1 MLAILH
7 FQPQA
12 PAFVLHK
19 HQPAKQRKLIS
30 HHKPT
35 LPITYCMCE
44 TRCASHRMC
53 NRAGLK
59 LNTVIMRQTYLEDKC
74 VLANSISLL
83 IYLVK
88 VHKSYDKKGRLL
100 RFVSLQSSCRGPH
113 QLSLCSMSPVA
124 DPPSAFIIGKTH
136 WVFKFALYIL
146 QHDWTEVP

>member
-1 MLAILH
+1 
-7 FQPQA
+7 
-12 PAFVLHK
+12 VLRK
-19 HQPAKQRKLIS
+19 HQPAKWRKLIF

-35 LPITYCMCE
+35 LPMTYCLCE
-44 TRCASHRMC
+44 TRCGSNRMC
-53 NRAGLK
+53 NRGLQ
-59 LNTVIMRQTYLEDKC
+59 LNVVIVRQAYLEDKC

-113 QLSLCSMSPVA
+113 QLSLYSMSPVA
-124 DPPSAFIIGKTH
+124 DPPSAFIIGKIH